1 MSSNFFEVNDVDFI
15 VGGKTKVKKMS
26 FSIEN
31 EGDII
36 CLLGPSGIGKT
47 TILRAIAGLQKIKN
61 GQIKLKGK
69 VLSSDKINIEPEN
82 RNISLAFQENSLFP
96 HYSVEKNILLGA
108 EKNSGNTDKQVTLNE
123 IVDLLDIS
131 QILNQYPHQI
141 SAGEAQRASLARS
154 LLSKPDLLLLDEPLS
169 NVDQSHK
176 EDIQEKIKKMLTKL
190 KITTIIVT
198 HDSYEAFYLGTK
210 CGIILNN
217 ELKQYDDPYNV
228 YHLPNSIEVVNFL
241 NRGILVPAKVTSPK
255 SLENDELGTITGNF
269 VKPFPLGA
277 DVKLLIQPEDLEHDD
292 KSNLKLE
299 VVDRKFRGTN
309 FIYTLK
315 TIKNLLIP
323 VFVHSHHIH
332 QHDLQEKFGIKRPI
346 HIEHLVCF

>member
-1 MSSNFFEVNDVDFI
+1 MDNFFEVKNVDFI
-15 VGGKTKVKKMS
+15 IDGKTKVKNMS
-26 FSIEN
+26 FSIEK
-31 EGDII
+31 EGDIV

-61 GQIKLKGK
+61 GHIKLKGK
-69 VLSSDKINIEPEN
+69 VLASDEINIEPEN

-96 HYSVEKNILLGA
+96 HYTVEKNILLGE
-108 EKNSGNTDKQVTLNE
+108 EKNADNKDKQISFKE
-123 IVDLLDIS
+123 IVDILDIS

-176 EDIQEKIKKMLTKL
+176 EDIQEKLKKMLSKF

-198 HDSYEAFYLGTK
+198 HDSYEAFYLGSK

-217 ELKQYDDPYNV
+217 QLKQYDDPYNV

-241 NRGILVPAKVTSPK
+241 NRGILIPAKVTSPK
-255 SLENDELGTITGNF
+255 SLENEELGTITGNF

-315 TIKNLLIP
+315 TINNLLIP

-332 QHDLQEKFGIKRPI
+332 QHDVQEKFGIKRPI

>member
-1 MSSNFFEVNDVDFI
+1 MDNFFEVKNVDFI
-15 VGGKTKVKKMS
+15 IDGKTKVKNMS
-26 FSIEN
+26 FSIEK
-31 EGDII
+31 EGDIV

-61 GQIKLKGK
+61 GHIKLKGK
-69 VLSSDKINIEPEN
+69 VLASDEINIEPEN

-96 HYSVEKNILLGA
+96 HYTVEKNILLGE
-108 EKNSGNTDKQVTLNE
+108 EKNADNKDKQISFKE
-123 IVDLLDIS
+123 IVDILDIS

-176 EDIQEKIKKMLTKL
+176 EDIQEKLKKMLSKL

-198 HDSYEAFYLGTK
+198 HDSYEAFYLGSK

-217 ELKQYDDPYNV
+217 QLKQYDDPYNV

-241 NRGILVPAKVTSPK
+241 NRGILIPAKVTSPK

-315 TIKNLLIP
+315 TINNLLIP

-332 QHDLQEKFGIKRPI
+332 QHDVQEKFGIKRPI

>member
-1 MSSNFFEVNDVDFI
+1 MSNNFFEVKDVDFI
-15 VGGKTKVKKMS
+15 VGGTTKVKKMS
-26 FSIEN
+26 FSIKD

-47 TILRAIAGLQKIKN
+47 TILRAIAGLQEIKN

-69 VLSSDKINIEPEN
+69 VLSSDNINIEPEN

-108 EKNSGNTDKQVTLNE
+108 EKNSGKTDKQVTFNE

-255 SLENDELGTITGNF
+255 SLENEELGTITGNF

>member
-1 MSSNFFEVNDVDFI
+1 MDNFFEVKNVDFI
-15 VGGKTKVKKMS
+15 IDGKTKVKNMS
-26 FSIEN
+26 FSIEK
-31 EGDII
+31 EGDIV

-61 GQIKLKGK
+61 GHIKLKGK
-69 VLSSDKINIEPEN
+69 VLASDKINIDPEN

-96 HYSVEKNILLGA
+96 HYTVEKNILLGE
-108 EKNSGNTDKQVTLNE
+108 EKNADNKDKQISFKE
-123 IVDLLDIS
+123 IVDILDIS

-176 EDIQEKIKKMLTKL
+176 EDIQEKLKKMLSKL

-198 HDSYEAFYLGTK
+198 HDSYEAFYLGSK

-217 ELKQYDDPYNV
+217 QLKQYDDPYNV

-241 NRGILVPAKVTSPK
+241 NRGILIPAKVTSPK
-255 SLENDELGTITGNF
+255 SLENEELGTITGNF

-292 KSNLKLE
+292 KSNLQLE

-332 QHDLQEKFGIKRPI
+332 QHDVQEKFGIKRPI

>member
-1 MSSNFFEVNDVDFI
+1 MDNFFEVKNVDFI
-15 VGGKTKVKKMS
+15 IDGKTKVKNMS
-26 FSIEN
+26 FSIEK
-31 EGDII
+31 EGDIV

-61 GQIKLKGK
+61 GHIKLKGK
-69 VLSSDKINIEPEN
+69 VLASDKINIEPEN

-96 HYSVEKNILLGA
+96 HYTVEKNILLGE
-108 EKNSGNTDKQVTLNE
+108 EKNADNKDKQISFKE
-123 IVDLLDIS
+123 IVDILDIS

-176 EDIQEKIKKMLTKL
+176 EDIQEKLKKMLSKL

-198 HDSYEAFYLGTK
+198 HDSYEAFYLGSK

-217 ELKQYDDPYNV
+217 QLKQYDDPYNV

-241 NRGILVPAKVTSPK
+241 NRGILIPAKVTSPK
-255 SLENDELGTITGNF
+255 SLENEELGTITGNF

-292 KSNLKLE
+292 KSNLQLE

-315 TIKNLLIP
+315 TLKNLLIP

-332 QHDLQEKFGIKRPI
+332 QHDVEEKFGIKRPI